1 MAEEPE
7 RNMLFD
13 LRGRRKRVI
22 QVIYVILAIIMAASL
37 VVIGLPGGV
46 NPFNSGNGSINQ
58 DAAEANV
65 ERANDLQQRLQTQ
78 PNNENVAKELV
89 RARFSAGQSL
99 YSIDSETGQTAI
111 TDEATTQLELAA
123 EAWTKYV
130 KMSDGQPDPE
140 VAQLMAGVFFTLS
153 QGSTVAQFQNNI
165 RDAAKAQQIV
175 ADQAVK
181 DEKNGGASASN
192 QLSQLAIY
200 QYYAQDTAAAEKTR
214 QQALASANS
223 KTEKQQITRTLN
235 ATEKDAERVGKLIN
249 RAIKQAQKDGGK
261 SLQNPLGGLGSDT
274 SVGGTTTP

>member
-46 NPFNSGNGSINQ
+46 NPFNSGNTSINQ

-65 ERANDLQQRLQTQ
+65 ERANDLQQRLQTE

-111 TDEATTQLELAA
+111 TDDATTQLELAA
-123 EAWTKYV
+123 EAWTRYV

-223 KTEKQQITRTLN
+223 KAEKQQITRTLN